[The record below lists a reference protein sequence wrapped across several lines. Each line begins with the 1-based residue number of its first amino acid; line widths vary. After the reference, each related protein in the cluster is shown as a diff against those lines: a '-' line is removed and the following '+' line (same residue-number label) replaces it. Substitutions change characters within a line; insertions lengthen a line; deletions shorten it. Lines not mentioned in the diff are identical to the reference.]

1 MLKKLFILTLMAFN
15 AFTLSNIEANVPNGY
30 VSETYTITKNITA
43 FPNVFAT
50 ELVPFYSFINF
61 RESFIEIDGE
71 FIVSNG
77 DAIPEESFS
86 FKVSPTPHFE
96 LSYDD
101 IYIIFITEAGTYEG
115 YGTDTNDIIWNAG
128 TILAIYPS
136 GVTQPSS
143 IEITISL
150 PDQSFIEQPEAEG
163 GFLELLVGYGLY
175 NPVGLLIIFAVT
187 LLIANIT
194 LAFLQLPSIVY
205 IAVNLAIGTG
215 FLAFNFIP
223 FWAGFIFLAVITLF
237 LILSIR
243 GSRI

>member
-43 FPNVFAT
+43 FPNIFAT
-50 ELVPFYSFINF
+50 ELVPFYSFVNF
-61 RESFIEIDGE
+61 RESYIEIDNE

-77 DAIPEESFS
+77 DAIPNETFLY
-86 FKVSPTPHFE
+86 KVSPTPHFE
-96 LSYDD
+96 LSYND
-101 IYIIFITEAGTYEG
+101 IYIIFMMQAGTYEG
-115 YGTDTNDIIWNAG
+115 YGTNTNDILWNQG
-128 TILAIYPS
+128 TVLAIYPS

-143 IEITISL
+143 FDITISL
-150 PDQSFIEQPEAEG
+150 PDQSFIEEPDATG

-175 NPVGLLIIFAVT
+175 NPVGLLIVFAVT

-194 LAFLQLPSIVY
+194 LAFLQMPSIVY

-223 FWAGFIFLAVITLF
+223 FWAGFIFLAVIVLF

-243 GSRI
+243 GSRL